1 MTSYLMMTMTTF
13 IGLRWPESRKYVNR
27 KGVAAGNGGGGLSKE
42 SPPPCLDAIL
52 LMIVCAKQAGISLPR
67 APYRHFL

>member
-1 MTSYLMMTMTTF
+1 MRNMIIFYSLK
-13 IGLRWPESRKYVNR
+13 GLESRKYVNR

-52 LMIVCAKQAGISLPR
+52 LMIVCAKRAGISSPR
-67 APYRHFL
+67 VPYRNFLQS